1 MQGVYSKC
9 SYSSKTNCA
18 VGTSQMQG
26 VYSRNWSFFLT
37 YWMRTT
43 KKVLQ
48 HDVLQLGK
56 ATERKTYTHK

>member
-1 MQGVYSKC
+1 MCLQHHPFAVIGWKTQG
-9 SYSSKTNCA
+9 A
-18 VGTSQMQG
+18 
-26 VYSRNWSFFLT
+26 YSRNWSFFLT

-56 ATERKTYTHK
+56 AEKKQ